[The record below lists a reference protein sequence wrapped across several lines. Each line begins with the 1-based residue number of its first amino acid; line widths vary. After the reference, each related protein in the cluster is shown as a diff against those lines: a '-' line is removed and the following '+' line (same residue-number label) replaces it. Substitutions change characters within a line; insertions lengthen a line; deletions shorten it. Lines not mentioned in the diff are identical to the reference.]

1 MRYMD
6 LLTYIPN
13 VLVDINWYAE
23 FRIDIFPFEP
33 KDILMNFNIFK
44 SYEPTERK
52 S

>member
-13 VLVDINWYAE
+13 VLVGI